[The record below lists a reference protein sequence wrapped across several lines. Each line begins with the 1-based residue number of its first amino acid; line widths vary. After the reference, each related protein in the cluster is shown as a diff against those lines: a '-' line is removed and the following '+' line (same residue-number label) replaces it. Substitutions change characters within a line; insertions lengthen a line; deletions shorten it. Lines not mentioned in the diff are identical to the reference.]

1 MRAFSAERGL
11 ASNKPRSA
19 ELIIHKFGGSSLANA
34 GMFERVARIV
44 SETPHPIGIVVSA
57 MGGVT
62 DKLHSA
68 VKAAAAREPSYR
80 EALAALQTAHVVTA
94 EQLLTP
100 EGAAGLVEI
109 FERDFADLNDVL
121 RAAWILRDASRG
133 TFDMVM
139 GYGEMWSAQLLAA
152 LLAAKGYSADWMNAR
167 DVLVVRNGKAVP
179 EVAWQESRERLAAWQ
194 ASHPARPDL
203 LVITGYVAATS
214 EGVPATLGR
223 NGSDYSAAIFSA
235 LLDASEVHI
244 WSDVDGV
251 MSADPRFVPDA
262 VLLDAISYHEAS
274 ELAYF
279 GAKIIHPATMGPAVE
294 RAIPFRIRNTFKP
307 EGEGTTIHVSGSA
320 QMVKGLST
328 VEAVALVNV
337 EGTGLVAVPDM
348 TDRLFTALREAGIS
362 TLMVSQGSSQ
372 HSICI
377 AVPEA
382 DAARVKDVLEAAF
395 YAERHQGQIQTIE
408 VDPRCSLLALVGDG
422 MAGHPGVA
430 ARFFG
435 ALGKAGVNI
444 RAIAQGSSE
453 RNISVVVER
462 PESVRALRAAHSG
475 LYLSAQSI
483 SVGILGIGTVGGVL
497 LDQLAAR
504 VAAIRQELGI
514 DLRVR
519 AIANSRSMH
528 LADRRIDLGKWRQ
541 QLETAQPF
549 DLEAFLGHV
558 QTDTLPHSVIVD
570 CTSSEPLARSYV
582 DWLRRGIHVV
592 TPNKKAGSADY
603 GYYEELRQASR
614 EGSAHYLYETTV
626 GAGLPILQTLRDL
639 TQTGDEV
646 IRIEGVLSGT
656 LSYLFNAFD
665 GARPFS
671 EVVAEARQKGFTEPD
686 PRDDLSGMDVA
697 RKVVILARE
706 MGLRTE
712 LQDVELQGLIP
723 VGLEGGSV
731 EEFLVALGEHDA
743 SITRR
748 FEEARARNERLRFLG
763 SIDRAGKASVGL
775 QSVPAGH
782 ALARLHLTDNLVEF
796 STRRYTPNPLIVQ
809 GPGAGPEV
817 TAGGIFA
824 DILRLAAYLGSS

>member
-1 MRAFSAERGL
+1 M
-11 ASNKPRSA
+11 
-19 ELIIHKFGGSSLANA
+19 IIHKFGGSSLADAA
-34 GMFERVARIV
+34 GFKRVAAILGAAAG
-44 SETPHPIGIVVSA
+44 PIAVVVSA

-62 DKLHSA
+62 DAL
-68 VKAAAAREPSYR
+68 AAAVGAAAGRNPSYR
-80 EALAALQTAHVVTA
+80 ETLASLQTKHVATAQELLAPDGAALLIET
-94 EQLLTP
+94 
-100 EGAAGLVEI
+100 
-109 FERDFADLNDVL
+109 FERDFEDLNDVL

-139 GYGEMWSAQLLAA
+139 GYGEIWSAQLLAA
-152 LLAAKGYSADWMNAR
+152 LLGAGSARSGWMNAR
-167 DVLVVRNGKAVP
+167 EVLVVQPGKAVP
-179 EVAWQESRERLAAWQ
+179 EVSWQACRERLAAWQ
-194 ASHPARPDL
+194 ASHPSRPDV
-203 LVITGYVAATS
+203 LVITGYVAATI

-223 NGSDYSAAIFSA
+223 NGSDYSASIFAA
-235 LLDASEVHI
+235 LLEAEGVHI

-294 RAIPFRIRNTFKP
+294 RSIPVWIRNTFNP
-307 EGEGTTIHVSGSA
+307 DGPGTRIHVSGSA

-328 VEAVALVNV
+328 VESVALVNI
-337 EGTGLVAVPDM
+337 EGTGLVAVPGM
-348 TDRLFTALREAGIS
+348 TDRLFATLREFAIS
-362 TLMVSQGSSQ
+362 PLMVSQGSSQ

-377 AVPEA
+377 VVPEA
-382 DAARVKDVLEAAF
+382 DAERVKEVLERAF

-408 VDPRCSLLALVGDG
+408 VDPDCTLLALVGDG

-483 SVGILGIGTVGGVL
+483 SIGVLGIGTVGSVL
-497 LDQLAAR
+497 LDQLETR

-519 AIANSRSMH
+519 AIANSRTMH
-528 LADRRIDLGKWRQ
+528 LADRRMDLGRWRQ
-541 QLETAQPF
+541 ELDSAAPF
-549 DLEAFLGHV
+549 DLEALLGHV
-558 QTDTLPHSVIVD
+558 QTDTLPHTVIVD
-570 CTSSEPLARSYV
+570 CTSNEQLARRYV
-582 DWLRRGIHVV
+582 DWLSRGIHVV

-603 GYYEELRQASR
+603 GYYEQLRHATR
-614 EGSAHYLYETTV
+614 GGRAHYLYETTV
-626 GAGLPILQTLRDL
+626 GAGLPIIQTLRDL

-646 IRIEGVLSGT
+646 ERIEGVLSGT
-656 LSYLFNAFD
+656 LSYLFNSFD
-665 GARPFS
+665 GTRPFS

-706 MGLRTE
+706 MGLKTE
-712 LQDVELQGLIP
+712 LEDVELQGLIP
-723 VGLEGGSV
+723 PGLEHGPV
-731 EEFLVALGEHDA
+731 DQFLQSLREHDRA
-743 SITRR
+743 ITALL
-748 FEEARARNERLRFLG
+748 EEARGRGELLRFVG
-763 SIDRAGKASVGL
+763 SIERDGRATVRL
-775 QSVPAGH
+775 QSVPASH
-782 ALARLHLTDNLVEF
+782 PLAHLHLTDNLVQF
-796 STRRYTPNPLIVQ
+796 QTSRYRPNPLIVQ

-824 DILRLAAYLGSS
+824 DILRLAAYLGAS

>member
-1 MRAFSAERGL
+1 M
-11 ASNKPRSA
+11 
-19 ELIIHKFGGSSLANA
+19 IIHKFGGSSLADA
-34 GMFERVARIV
+34 VGFTRVAEIV
-44 SETPHPIGIVVSA
+44 GAAAGPIAVVVSA

-62 DKLHSA
+62 DAL
-68 VKAAAAREPSYR
+68 AAAVGAAAGRNPSYR
-80 EALAALQTAHVVTA
+80 ETLASLQTKHVATAQELLASDGAAL
-94 EQLLTP
+94 
-100 EGAAGLVEI
+100 LVET
-109 FERDFADLNDVL
+109 FERDFEDLNDVL

-139 GYGEMWSAQLLAA
+139 GYGEIWSAQLLAA
-152 LLAAKGYSADWMNAR
+152 LLSARGARSGWMNAR
-167 DVLVVRNGKAVP
+167 DVLVVQPGRAVP
-179 EVAWQESRERLAAWQ
+179 EVDWQACRERLAGWE
-194 ASHPARPDL
+194 ASHPSRPDV

-223 NGSDYSAAIFSA
+223 NGSDYSASIFAA
-235 LLDASEVHI
+235 LLEAKEVHI

-294 RAIPFRIRNTFKP
+294 RSIPVWIRNTFSP
-307 EGEGTTIHVSGSA
+307 DGQGTRIHVSGSA

-328 VEAVALVNV
+328 VESVALVNI
-337 EGTGLVAVPDM
+337 EGTGLVAVPGM
-348 TDRLFTALREAGIS
+348 ADRLFATLREFAICP
-362 TLMVSQGSSQ
+362 LMVSQGSSQ

-377 AVPEA
+377 VVPEA
-382 DAARVKDVLEAAF
+382 DAERVKEVLERAF

-408 VDPRCSLLALVGDG
+408 VDPDCTLLALVGDG

-483 SVGILGIGTVGGVL
+483 SIGVLGIGTVGSVL
-497 LDQLAAR
+497 LDQLETR

-519 AIANSRSMH
+519 AIANSRTMH
-528 LADRRIDLGKWRQ
+528 LADRRIDLGRWRHE
-541 QLETAQPF
+541 LDSAAPF
-549 DLEAFLGHV
+549 DLDAFLDHV
-558 QTDTLPHSVIVD
+558 QTDTLPHTVIVD
-570 CTSSEPLARSYV
+570 CTSNEQLARRYV
-582 DWLRRGIHVV
+582 DWLSRGIHVV

-603 GYYEELRQASR
+603 GYYQQLRDAAR
-614 EGSAHYLYETTV
+614 KGRAHYLYETTV
-626 GAGLPILQTLRDL
+626 GAGLPIIQTLRDL

-646 IRIEGVLSGT
+646 VRIEGVLSGT
-656 LSYLFNAFD
+656 LSYLFNSFD
-665 GARPFS
+665 GTRPFS

-706 MGLRTE
+706 MGLQTE
-712 LQDVELQGLIP
+712 LEDVELQGLIP
-723 VGLEGGSV
+723 PGLEHGPV
-731 EEFLVALGEHDA
+731 EQFLQSLREHDRA
-743 SITRR
+743 ITDLL
-748 FEEARARNERLRFLG
+748 EDARGRDERLRFVG
-763 SIDRAGKASVGL
+763 SVDRDGRATVRL
-775 QSVPAGH
+775 QSVPASH
-782 ALARLHLTDNLVEF
+782 PLARLHLTDNLVQF
-796 STRRYTPNPLIVQ
+796 QTSRYQPNPLIVQ

-824 DILRLAAYLGSS
+824 DILRLAAYLGAS